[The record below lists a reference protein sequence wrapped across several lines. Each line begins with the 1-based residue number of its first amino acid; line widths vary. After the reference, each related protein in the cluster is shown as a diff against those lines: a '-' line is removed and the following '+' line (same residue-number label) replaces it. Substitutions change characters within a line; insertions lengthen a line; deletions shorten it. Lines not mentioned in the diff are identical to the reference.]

1 MLIWHLS
8 CDNRLW
14 NAKWSDTNGKLDR
27 YFPTAIS
34 TLVEKAA
41 FADALQQNI
50 MPVVAGLSYE
60 LIRIA
65 GRTTSPFV
73 QTLVKPGLWLQLLTT
88 RKPHPD
94 QIEVAIKA
102 LEAARP
108 EEMAA
113 EVQVK

>member
-50 MPVVAGLSYE
+50 MS
-60 LIRIA
+60 
-65 GRTTSPFV
+65 
-73 QTLVKPGLWLQLLTT
+73 
-88 RKPHPD
+88 
-94 QIEVAIKA
+94 
-102 LEAARP
+102 
-108 EEMAA
+108 
-113 EVQVK
+113 